1 MEISYKH
8 KYQIILIKYEIRSGT
23 INSGMLD
30 MDSFY
35 FFPFVIFR
43 VVL

>member
-1 MEISYKH
+1 MERSYKH
-8 KYQIILIKYEIRSGT
+8 KYQIIVIKYEIRSGT
-23 INSGMLD
+23 INNGMLD

-43 VVL
+43 AVS